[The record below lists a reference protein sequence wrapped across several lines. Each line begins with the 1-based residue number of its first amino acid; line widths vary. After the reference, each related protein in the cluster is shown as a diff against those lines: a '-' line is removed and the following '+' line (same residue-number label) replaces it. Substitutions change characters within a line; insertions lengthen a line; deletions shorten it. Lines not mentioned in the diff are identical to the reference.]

1 MLFGEYF
8 HQLDEKNRIR
18 IPSKLKDELGACYL
32 VKGSNHCLYLLP
44 AAYMDKL
51 LAKAEDV
58 PLFSPVQNT
67 LRALFSSAIKVEE
80 DGQGRVMLPVSLR
93 EYAGIK
99 KDIVTIGV
107 GTRCEVWARE
117 SWDTLKTQ
125 LDSDFDGIV
134 SELEKY
140 GI

>member
-1 MLFGEYF
+1 MLFGEYY
-8 HQLDEKNRIR
+8 HQLDEKNRMR

-44 AAYMDKL
+44 SETMEIV
-51 LAKAEDV
+51 LAKVQDV
-58 PLFSPVQNT
+58 PMFSPAQDT
-67 LRALFSSAIKVEE
+67 LRALFSSATKVEE
-80 DGQGRVMLPVSLR
+80 DGQGRVMIPASLR
-93 EYAGIK
+93 EYAGIT

-107 GTRCEVWARE
+107 GTRCEVWSKE
-117 SWDTLKTQ
+117 HWVEHSTQ
-125 LDSDFDGIV
+125 LNSNFDNIV